1 MGMSI
6 NTNPGAI
13 LAAVAATRASAM
25 MDEAMTRLS
34 TGKRINSA
42 KDDPA
47 ALQVAVRMEGEINGL
62 AAALKNA
69 NDAQSVIDTGEAALK
84 EAHTLLLRMREL
96 AVTASSDTSTDADRA
111 SLNTEVTA
119 LETEIDRIG
128 SSTTWGGIQLLDGT
142 YSGGGSP
149 STAIVFQIG
158 PRSGNTVA
166 FSMGFLKATTNAD
179 AMGTLGLQSDVTT
192 RANASAYIDVIDG
205 AISTISSRRGAFGAM
220 SNRLDST
227 IANLTNMKAKIEAA
241 KGQVVDADF
250 AEETAKLARAQ
261 ILMQAATAM
270 LSQANASKQQTLKLI
285 TG

>member
-62 AAALKNA
+62 SAALKNA

-84 EAHTLLLRMREL
+84 EVHTLLLRMREL
-96 AVTASSDTSTDADRA
+96 AVSASSDTATTADRA
-111 SLNTEVTA
+111 ALNTEVTA

-128 SSTTWGGIQLLDGT
+128 ASTTWGGIQLLDGT
-142 YSGGGSP
+142 YSGGSN
-149 STAIVFQIG
+149 TAIVFQIG
-158 PRSGNTVA
+158 PRSGNTLS
-166 FSMGFLKATTNAD
+166 FSMGFVKATTNAD
-179 AMGTLGLQSDVTT
+179 AIGTLGLQSDVTS
-192 RANASAYIDVIDG
+192 RANASAYINVIDG
-205 AISTISSRRGAFGAM
+205 AISIISSRRGSFGAT

-227 IANLTNMKAKIEAA
+227 IANLTNMKAKIETA

-250 AEETAKLARAQ
+250 AAETAKLARAQ

-270 LSQANASKQQTLKLI
+270 LSQANASKQQTLKLLN
-285 TG
+285 G

>member
-62 AAALKNA
+62 SAALKNA
-69 NDAQSVIDTGEAALK
+69 NDAQSVVDTGEAALN
-84 EAHTLLLRMREL
+84 EIHTLLLRMREL
-96 AVTASSDTSTDADRA
+96 AVTASSDTATDSDRA
-111 SLNTEVTA
+111 ALNTEVTA

-142 YSGGGSP
+142 YSDDAP
-149 STAIVFQIG
+149 IVFQIG
-158 PRSGNTVA
+158 PRSGNTVS
-166 FSMGFLKATTNAD
+166 FSLGYVMATSAANAQ
-179 AMGTLGLQSDVTT
+179 GTLGLTSSVTS
-192 RANASAYIDVIDG
+192 RVVASAYIDVIDG
-205 AISTISSRRGAFGAM
+205 AISTISARRGAFGAM
-220 SNRLDST
+220 SNRLDSS
-227 IANLTNMKAKIEAA
+227 IANITNMKAKIEAA

-250 AEETAKLARAQ
+250 AAETAKLARAQ

>member
-1 MGMSI
+1 MVSV
-6 NTNPGAI
+6 NTNI
-13 LAAVAATRASAM
+13 AALSSHNALTGTKGDFENSM
-25 MDEAMTRLS
+25 LRLS
-34 TGKRINSA
+34 TGKKINGA
-42 KDDPA
+42 ADDA
-47 ALQVAVRMEGEINGL
+47 AGLSIANSMTAQIKGLKMASKNASDAISLTTTVEGALQESTNIL
-62 AAALKNA
+62 
-69 NDAQSVIDTGEAALK
+69 Q
-84 EAHTLLLRMREL
+84 RMREL

-220 SNRLDST
+220 SNRLDSS
-227 IANLTNMKAKIEAA
+227 IANITNMKAKIEAA

-250 AEETAKLARAQ
+250 AAETAKLARAQ

>member
-128 SSTTWGGIQLLDGT
+128 SSTTCGG
-142 YSGGGSP
+142 
-149 STAIVFQIG
+149 
-158 PRSGNTVA
+158 
-166 FSMGFLKATTNAD
+166 
-179 AMGTLGLQSDVTT
+179 
-192 RANASAYIDVIDG
+192 
-205 AISTISSRRGAFGAM
+205 
-220 SNRLDST
+220 
-227 IANLTNMKAKIEAA
+227 
-241 KGQVVDADF
+241 
-250 AEETAKLARAQ
+250 
-261 ILMQAATAM
+261 
-270 LSQANASKQQTLKLI
+270 KQHCL
-285 TG
+285 

>member
-62 AAALKNA
+62 SAALKNA

-84 EAHTLLLRMREL
+84 EVHTLLLRMREL
-96 AVTASSDTSTDADRA
+96 AVSASSDTATTADRA
-111 SLNTEVTA
+111 ALNTEVTA

-128 SSTTWGGIQLLDGT
+128 ASTTWGGIQLLDGT
-142 YSGGGSP
+142 YSGGSN
-149 STAIVFQIG
+149 TAIVFQIG
-158 PRSGNTVA
+158 PRSGNTLS
-166 FSMGFLKATTNAD
+166 FSMGFVKATTNAD
-179 AMGTLGLQSDVTT
+179 AIRTLGLQSDVTS

-205 AISTISSRRGAFGAM
+205 AISIISSRRGSFGAT

-227 IANLTNMKAKIEAA
+227 IANLTNMKAKIETA

-250 AEETAKLARAQ
+250 AAETAKLARAQ

-270 LSQANASKQQTLKLI
+270 LSQANASKQQTLKLLN
-285 TG
+285 G

>member
-47 ALQVAVRMEGEINGL
+47 ALQVAIRMEGEINGL
-62 AAALKNA
+62 TAALKNA
-69 NDAQSVIDTGEAALK
+69 SDAQSVVDTGEAALN
-84 EAHTLLLRMREL
+84 EVHTLLLRMREL
-96 AVTASSDTSTDADRA
+96 AVSASSDTATDADRA
-111 SLNTEVTA
+111 ALNTEVSA

-128 SSTTWGGIQLLDGT
+128 STTTWGGIQLLDGT
-142 YSGGGSP
+142 YSDDAP
-149 STAIVFQIG
+149 IVFQIG
-158 PRSGNTVA
+158 PRSGNTLSFSLGYVA
-166 FSMGFLKATTNAD
+166 ATSVANAQ
-179 AMGTLGLQSDVTT
+179 GTLGLTSSVTS
-192 RANASAYIDVIDG
+192 RVVASAYIDVIDG
-205 AISTISSRRGAFGAM
+205 AISTISSRRGSFGAV

-250 AEETAKLARAQ
+250 AVETAKLARAQ

-285 TG
+285 NG

>member
-25 MDEAMTRLS
+25 MDQAMTRLS

-62 AAALKNA
+62 SAALKNA

-84 EAHTLLLRMREL
+84 EVHTLLLRMREL
-96 AVTASSDTSTDADRA
+96 AVSASSDTATDADRA
-111 SLNTEVTA
+111 ALNTEVTA

-142 YSGGGSP
+142 YSGGSN
-149 STAIVFQIG
+149 TAIVFQIG
-158 PRSGNTVA
+158 PRSGNTLS

-179 AMGTLGLQSDVTT
+179 AMGTLGLQSDVTS

-205 AISTISSRRGAFGAM
+205 AISIVSSRRGSFGAT

-227 IANLTNMKAKIEAA
+227 IANLTNMKAKIETA

-250 AEETAKLARAQ
+250 AAETAKLARAQ

-285 TG
+285 NG

>member
-62 AAALKNA
+62 SAALKNA
-69 NDAQSVIDTGEAALK
+69 NDAQSVVDTGEAALN
-84 EAHTLLLRMREL
+84 EIHTLLLRMREL
-96 AVTASSDTSTDADRA
+96 AVTASSDTATSSDRA
-111 SLNTEVTA
+111 ALNTEVSA

-142 YSGGGSP
+142 YSDDAP
-149 STAIVFQIG
+149 IVFQIG
-158 PRSGNTVA
+158 PRSGNTVS
-166 FSMGFLKATTNAD
+166 FSLGYVMATSVANAQ
-179 AMGTLGLQSDVTT
+179 GTLGLTSSVTS
-192 RANASAYIDVIDG
+192 RVVASAYIDVIDG
-205 AISTISSRRGAFGAM
+205 AISTISARRGAFGAM
-220 SNRLDST
+220 SNRLDSS
-227 IANLTNMKAKIEAA
+227 IANITNMKAKIEAA

-250 AEETAKLARAQ
+250 AAETAKLARAQ

>member
-62 AAALKNA
+62 SAALKNA
-69 NDAQSVIDTGEAALK
+69 NDAQSVVDTGEAALN
-84 EAHTLLLRMREL
+84 EIHTLLLRMREL
-96 AVTASSDTSTDADRA
+96 AVTASSDTSTESDRA
-111 SLNTEVTA
+111 ALNTEVTA

-142 YSGGGSP
+142 YSDDAP
-149 STAIVFQIG
+149 IVFQIG
-158 PRSGNTVA
+158 PRSGNTVS
-166 FSMGFLKATTNAD
+166 FSLGYVMATSAATD
-179 AMGTLGLQSDVTT
+179 QGTLGLTSSVTS
-192 RANASAYIDVIDG
+192 RAVASAYINVIDG
-205 AISTISSRRGAFGAM
+205 AISTISARRGAFGAM

-250 AEETAKLARAQ
+250 AAETAKLARAQ

-285 TG
+285 NA

>member
-1 MGMSI
+1 MYEFY
-6 NTNPGAI
+6 
-13 LAAVAATRASAM
+13 LQ
-25 MDEAMTRLS
+25 E
-34 TGKRINSA
+34 KRINSA

-62 AAALKNA
+62 SAALKNA

-84 EAHTLLLRMREL
+84 EVHTLLLRMREL
-96 AVTASSDTSTDADRA
+96 AVSASSDTSTDADRA
-111 SLNTEVTA
+111 ALNTEVTA

-142 YSGGGSP
+142 YSGGSN
-149 STAIVFQIG
+149 TAIVFQIG
-158 PRSGNTVA
+158 PRSGNTLS

-179 AMGTLGLQSDVTT
+179 AMGTLGLQSDVTS

-205 AISTISSRRGAFGAM
+205 AISIISSRRGSFGAT

-227 IANLTNMKAKIEAA
+227 IANLTNMKAKIETA

-250 AEETAKLARAQ
+250 AAETAKLARAQ

-285 TG
+285 NG